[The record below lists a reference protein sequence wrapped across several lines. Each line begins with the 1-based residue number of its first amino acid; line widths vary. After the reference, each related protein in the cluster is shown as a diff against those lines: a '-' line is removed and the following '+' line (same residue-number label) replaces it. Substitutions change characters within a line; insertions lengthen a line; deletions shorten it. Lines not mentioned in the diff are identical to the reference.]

1 MANTLHI
8 YGGDIHAGAQDGD
21 MITNERRIALT
32 GLRDNNVIKMYAFRA
47 QSASY
52 PACAVKS
59 YFTGTDANTFE
70 LSLDGNKWAKRLNI
84 GYVKDENILFFVRAN
99 IDEDA
104 DYGIH
109 EGTYLVNDYL
119 GGV

>member
-21 MITNERRIALT
+21 MITNERRITLAGLKDSSTAKMFAL
-32 GLRDNNVIKMYAFRA
+32 RA

-52 PACAVKS
+52 PACVVKT
-59 YFTGTDANTFE
+59 YFAGTEADKFE
-70 LSLDGNKWAKRLNI
+70 LSLDGSNW
-84 GYVKDENILFFVRAN
+84 VKKLSNVYIKDANILFFIRAS

-109 EGTYLVNDYL
+109 AGTYLVNDYL